1 MMLLLYES
9 NCYAFMKDLEEEWI
23 KAMLKLSLDN
33 NRREC
38 TYCISL
44 FI

>member
-1 MMLLLYES
+1 MLLLNES
-9 NCYAFMKDLEEEWI
+9 NWYSFMKDLEEERI

-38 TYCISL
+38 TYCILL